1 MFDIQKFADEE
12 VQSAENATENFSIP
26 EELEGISEE
35 VAREVMAEH
44 AEKNTE
50 PEEPAEPEFD
60 EEGNYTGDGKVE
72 DVKIDYA
79 RYKET
84 LDKSKD
90 FEKQLKAYQEKF
102 GDINAQPVPQQQP
115 QYQQPA
121 MQNYQQAVQEQK
133 PPEPRYFTAD
143 DAKQIDDEITKTTI
157 EMTGLT
163 QEDIEQLD
171 YLDDDDPKLVAW
183 NGMKK
188 LAEYATYNNLLNQ
201 YAQQAQA
208 QQLQTFFNQQSQA
221 VFDDYVQQ
229 RLKAQYRSEVQQ
241 FAGTEFFN
249 SQNDFYK
256 QMIQD
261 ANSRIGTPYQT
272 AQDVQ
277 LTMDFYDKAERAY
290 LAKQQVQTPP
300 PVKPQKKTSPK
311 PQFPRSEKVNGI
323 AGSGGEINNASLAEM
338 VKNKKKLTHYLICVK
353 VLTAKK
359 N

>member
-12 VQSAENATENFSIP
+12 EQNAENATENFSIP

-35 VAREVMAEH
+35 VAREVMADH
-44 AEKNTE
+44 AEKNPE

-60 EEGNYTGDGKVE
+60 EEGNYTGEGKVE

-102 GDINAQPVPQQQP
+102 GDINAQPVPQQQ
-115 QYQQPA
+115 YQQAA

-143 DAKQIDDEITKTTI
+143 DAKQIDDEITKTAI

-163 QEDIEQLD
+163 QDDIEQLD

-183 NGMKK
+183 NRARKI
-188 LAEYATYNNLLNQ
+188 AEFATYNNILIQ
-201 YAQQAQA
+201 
-208 QQLQTFFNQQSQA
+208 QQLAAQENYRRSMMMNQSQ
-221 VFDDYVQQ
+221 
-229 RLKAQYRSEVQQ
+229 
-241 FAGTEFFN
+241 TEFDN
-249 SQNDFYK
+249 YVSQQKAAADFVELQNFVEK
-256 QMIQD
+256 EFFPAQSDINRAVILD
-261 ANSRIGTPYQT
+261 ANSRIGSGTATPYDHKIVQDFFT
-272 AQDVQ
+272 LAQ
-277 LTMDFYDKAERAY
+277 YAY
-290 LAKQQVQTPP
+290 NAKKQQMQTPP

-323 AGSGGEINNASLAEM
+323 AGSGGGVSNESLAEM
-338 VKNKKKLTHYLICVK
+338 MRTKDWDKIPPEYRKRLMGY
-353 VLTAKK
+353 
-359 N
+359 

>member
-1 MFDIQKFADEE
+1 MEA
-12 VQSAENATENFSIP
+12 
-26 EELEGISEE
+26 
-35 VAREVMAEH
+35 
-44 AEKNTE
+44 
-50 PEEPAEPEFD
+50 
-60 EEGNYTGDGKVE
+60 
-72 DVKIDYA
+72 
-79 RYKET
+79 
-84 LDKSKD
+84 
-90 FEKQLKAYQEKF
+90 
-102 GDINAQPVPQQQP
+102 
-115 QYQQPA
+115 
-121 MQNYQQAVQEQK
+121 
-133 PPEPRYFTAD
+133 
-143 DAKQIDDEITKTTI
+143 
-157 EMTGLT
+157 TGLT

-201 YAQQAQA
+201 YAQQVQA

-290 LAKQQVQTPP
+290 LAKQQMQTPS

-323 AGSGGEINNASLAEM
+323 AGSGGEINSASLAEM
-338 VKNKKKLTHYLICVK
+338 MKNIPWEKMPEQYKNYL
-353 VLTAKK
+353 LNATT
-359 N
+359 